1 MDKHIAFITY
11 ETPYAPGGGIAAV
24 MAHLP
29 QAVQSVSQVP
39 TFVLT
44 PFHFKIEKTARLEA
58 EMDTIASL
66 EINFYS
72 RQITVE
78 IKHLFE
84 EVGWIFLK
92 PVLPKSNSFQ
102 LFSGSRHPYDVH
114 KASSTNQSNL
124 LLDSLFF
131 GKAAAGALE
140 IICPDC
146 HWTILMQDWEAAT
159 CALAFAQ
166 KDAKK
171 NIQSSYLTMHNSYDS
186 GINQDILANA
196 GLEDLPIKGD
206 TVLETALE
214 LVQDPVFTVSEQF
227 AIDLSSEIFQ
237 SDIMIPHITHQV
249 SKRLYGVNNGPFIN
263 IQIPEQVLQAGL
275 EDDVA
280 PISEWKDLKRTR
292 ALEIIR
298 SFTPTR
304 EEPIWGDINEF
315 SGAELPWFVMAG
327 RDDSRQKGYEL
338 ACLAVDEFLEQ
349 SDQACFI
356 FFPIPGDEGLKGI
369 QFIQDLA
376 SKYPARVLCFP
387 FLFRVGYFPILQGS
401 TFGMMPSYYEPFG
414 MANEFFLNGSS
425 CLGRATGGIIQQ
437 IVPYRDAKSFT
448 NAVSIRSDRWHS
460 NQASPSGFLFREED
474 GIENALDDW
483 KAINAADYIINKP
496 GKNRL
501 KKRGGLTLIRKMSR
515 EMNSCINDAVN
526 LYTSDRVKYFKFIIS
541 GISYIS
547 NNFSWESAAQKYIDK
562 VKA

>member
-1 MDKHIAFITY
+1 LDKHIAFITY

-39 TFVLT
+39 TFVVT
-44 PFHFKIEKTARLEA
+44 PFHFKIEKTFRRET
-58 EMDTIASL
+58 EMDTIASFA
-66 EINFYS
+66 INFYS
-72 RQITVE
+72 KQITVE
-78 IKHLFE
+78 VKYFYK

-92 PVLPKSNSFQ
+92 PILPKTSSFQ
-102 LFSGSRHPYDVH
+102 LFSGNRHPYDVH
-114 KASSTNQSNL
+114 TASSISQSNL
-124 LLDSLFF
+124 LFDSLFF

-159 CALAFAQ
+159 CTLALVQ
-166 KDAKK
+166 KDSNK

-186 GINQDILANA
+186 GINQDILAGA
-196 GLEDLPIKGD
+196 GLEDLPIKGH
-206 TVLETALE
+206 TVLETALQV
-214 LVQDPVFTVSEQF
+214 VQDPVFTVSEQF
-227 AIDLSSEIFQ
+227 ALDLSGEIFQ
-237 SDIMIPHITHQV
+237 SEIMIPHITHQV
-249 SKRLYGVNNGPFIN
+249 SQRLYGINNGPFIDN
-263 IQIPEQVLQAGL
+263 QIPEEVLQAGL

-280 PISEWKDLKRTR
+280 PLSEWKDLKRTQ

-298 SFTPTR
+298 CFTPTQ
-304 EEPIWGDINEF
+304 EEPIWGDINIF
-315 SGAELPWFVMAG
+315 SGATLPWFVMAG

-338 ACLAVDEFLEQ
+338 ACLAVDKFLEQ

-356 FFPIPGDEGLKGI
+356 FFPIPGDEGLEGI

-387 FLFRVGYFPILQGS
+387 FLFREGYFPILQGA

-437 IVPYRDAKSFT
+437 IVPYRDAKSFN
-448 NAVSIRSDRWHS
+448 NAVSARSDRWHS
-460 NQASPSGFLFREED
+460 NKASPSGFLFREED
-474 GIENALDDW
+474 GIENALADW
-483 KAINAADYIINKP
+483 RAINAADYIINTP
-496 GKNRL
+496 DKNRL
-501 KKRGGLTLIRKMSR
+501 KKRGALTLIRKMSS

-526 LYTSDRVKYFKFIIS
+526 LYTSDRVKYFEFIIS

-547 NNFSWESAAQKYIDK
+547 KNFSWESAAQKYIDEIK
-562 VKA
+562 I